1 MGLTNFPNGI
11 SSFGSPIMPMGVPF
25 GYKSKSFFVLPAAAA
40 STPRGSD
47 GNKGTN
53 IRHPLATLSQAQ
65 TLATADMN
73 DSVFMIA
80 QSNSASSTTDYQSA
94 ALSWAKDGVHLI
106 GVNCGNR
113 IAARSRVAQL
123 STATGITGLLTVSAD
138 NCLVQNI
145 HVFQGVNDAT
155 SLGAVLVSGDRNHF
169 VNCHFA
175 GIGHATQ
182 DAANNYS
189 LKVTGSENL
198 FERCTIGLDTIAR
211 GTAAN
216 WELELSSGATR
227 NKFVDCDIITY
238 AEAATHQFLYVPVN
252 GIDRWTQFVNCR
264 FINMPTGDASGTT
277 MTEAFD
283 VTGGGSPD
291 GIIILDGCTL
301 VGATDWEAAA
311 VSGKVMIRTDGG
323 TAATA
328 GLSADVAAS

>member
-1 MGLTNFPNGI
+1 MLPRITKISGGLEVDG
-11 SSFGSPIMPMGVPF
+11 PIVPGAAPF
-25 GYKSKSFFVLPAAAA
+25 GVSSKSLYVQPAAAA

-47 GNKGTN
+47 NNVGTS
-53 IRHPLATLSQAQ
+53 PAQALATLSKAQ
-65 TLATADMN
+65 TLATADSN
-73 DSVFMIA
+73 DVVYMIS
-80 QSNSASSTTDYQSA
+80 QSNTAANTTDYQSA
-94 ALSWAKDGVHLI
+94 ALSWAKDCVHLI
-106 GVNCGNR
+106 GVNAGGR
-113 IAARSRVAQL
+113 VAQRSRIAQL

-138 NCLVQNI
+138 NCFISGI
-145 HVFQGVNDAT
+145 HVFQGVADAT

-169 VNCHFA
+169 HRCHFA

-189 LKVTGSENL
+189 LKVTGSENY
-198 FERCTIGLDTIAR
+198 FEQCTIGLDTIAR

-227 NKFVDCDIITY
+227 NYFKDCDIITY
-238 AEAATHQFLYVPVN
+238 AEAATHQFLYVPTN
-252 GIDRWTQFVNCR
+252 GLDRWTIFDNCR
-264 FINMPTGDASGTT
+264 FINMPTGDAGGTT

-291 GIIILDGCTL
+291 GIIILDKCTL
-301 VGATDWEAAA
+301 VGATDWEASA
-311 VSGKVMIRTDGG
+311 SGKVMIRTDGG